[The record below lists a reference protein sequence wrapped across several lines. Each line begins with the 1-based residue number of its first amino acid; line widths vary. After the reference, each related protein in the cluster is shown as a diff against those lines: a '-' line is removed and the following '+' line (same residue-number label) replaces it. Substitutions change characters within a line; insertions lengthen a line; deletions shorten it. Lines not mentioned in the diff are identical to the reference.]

1 MGLNDLNRRKQ
12 DVNKIYIENL
22 YRSVSYGFKSRGNYR
37 FMLFTFSPF
46 VSHGGT
52 GDLKLMFNT
61 EEEITNSIGAIIDES
76 LLNNGTTIIL
86 DTLHGNEI
94 KFSCNKFSDDEYSA
108 SVVILF
114 RELVNRY
121 SIIEPKEIEPNIS
134 DSYVFN
140 KKKIDKHEIELLDD
154 YKEKIIHLADL
165 EQLYKAKSELTV
177 IEDKINCFVNSDS
190 TDSSDSVKPETT
202 NVRTNKNSI
211 IRAILKRS
219 ESNELNELNELPNTD
234 ATEELDLDEELDNEL
249 PNTDVTEELDLDEDL
264 DNELDSEEELNEPTN
279 IEEYG
284 ELNESNDVGD
294 SNDVDDFSDIDESND
309 IYDSNDIDDSN
320 DVDDSNN
327 LDDTTILDSSD
338 VFSNTP
344 STPSSDVSFDLTL
357 INRKDDVKPNQIID
371 RLFKLV
377 NKPRVDIDLKNSIV
391 KDLLY
396 LIHNNLVKCIS
407 NDLKEGNRNILYNRL
422 NNFSKWL
429 DDDLSIDFL
438 GDENFGYYTSE
449 IITLLSYGVPKH
461 SLELMH
467 SKIIL
472 ELDSVFLH
480 TITINKFN
488 KISNYALVNA
498 RLNPKLVYES
508 FGIDLQDTKVDCA
521 IEESTIE
528 ESSIKEFIEPSIE
541 PIVGISSDG
550 EKVVKNLN
558 VDNTPNNYEEM
569 EKWFNSKMKPF
580 NDKLE
585 EMNKLLVR
593 LLDNK

>member
-1 MGLNDLNRRKQ
+1 MGLNDLNRRRQ

-46 VSHGGT
+46 ISHGGT

-114 RELVNRY
+114 RELVNRS
-121 SIIEPKEIEPNIS
+121 SIIEPKEINPNIS

-140 KKKIDKHEIELLDD
+140 KKKIDKHEVELLDD
-154 YKEKIIHLADL
+154 YKEKILHLADL
-165 EQLYKAKSELTV
+165 EQLDKAKSELSV

-219 ESNELNELNELPNTD
+219 ESNELNESNELPNTD
-234 ATEELDLDEELDNEL
+234 VTEGLDLEEELDKELDLDEELDNQ
-249 PNTDVTEELDLDEDL
+249 LDLDEE
-264 DNELDSEEELNEPTN
+264 ELDEPTN
-279 IEEYG
+279 IEEYEELDNELDLEEG
-284 ELNESNDVGD
+284 LDDELDLDEELNDYNDL
-294 SNDVDDFSDIDESND
+294 DDTTILDN
-309 IYDSNDIDDSN
+309 SNDIDNFN
-320 DVDDSNN
+320 DIDNPNNVDD
-327 LDDTTILDSSD
+327 DTILDSSD

-344 STPSSDVSFDLTL
+344 NTPSSDVSFNLTL
-357 INRKDDVKPNQIID
+357 INRKDGIQPNEIID
-371 RLFKLV
+371 RLFRLV
-377 NKPRVDIDLKNSIV
+377 NKPKVDIDLKNSIV

-407 NDLKEGNRNILYNRL
+407 NDLKEGNRSILYNRL

-429 DDDLSIDFL
+429 DDGLSIDFL

-472 ELDSVFLH
+472 ESDSVFLH

-488 KISNYALVNA
+488 KISNYALLNA
-498 RLNPKLVYES
+498 RLNHKLVYES
-508 FGIDLQDTKVDCA
+508 FGIDLQDTQADCDT
-521 IEESTIE
+521 EDLTIE
-528 ESSIKEFIEPSIE
+528 ESSIEEFIEPSIE
-541 PIVGISSDG
+541 PIVGINSDD

-558 VDNTPNNYEEM
+558 VDNKPNNYEEM
-569 EKWFNSKMKPF
+569 ENWFNSKMKPF

-585 EMNKLLVR
+585 EMNKLLIR

>member
-1 MGLNDLNRRKQ
+1 MGLNDLNRRRQ

-114 RELVNRY
+114 RELVNRS
-121 SIIEPKEIEPNIS
+121 SIIEPKEIKPNIS
-134 DSYVFN
+134 DSSIFN
-140 KKKIDKHEIELLDD
+140 KKKIDKHEVELLDD
-154 YKEKIIHLADL
+154 YKEKILHLADL
-165 EQLYKAKSELTV
+165 EQLDKAKLELAV

-190 TDSSDSVKPETT
+190 TDSSDSTKPETT

-219 ESNELNELNELPNTD
+219 ESNELPNTD
-234 ATEELDLDEELDNEL
+234 VTEGLDLEEELDNELDLDEELDNEL
-249 PNTDVTEELDLDEDL
+249 DSEEEL
-264 DNELDSEEELNEPTN
+264 DNELDLEEGLDNEPNDVDEELAEF
-279 IEEYG
+279 
-284 ELNESNDVGD
+284 
-294 SNDVDDFSDIDESND
+294 NDVDDTTMLGSSDVIGESNNVD
-309 IYDSNDIDDSN
+309 NSN
-320 DVDDSNN
+320 VD
-327 LDDTTILDSSD
+327 LDDTSILVSSD

-344 STPSSDVSFDLTL
+344 STPSSDVKLDLTL
-357 INRKDDVKPNQIID
+357 INRKDKIQPNQIID

-407 NDLKEGNRNILYNRL
+407 NDLKEGNKNILYNRL

-429 DDDLSIDFL
+429 DDDLSIEFL

-472 ELDSVFLH
+472 ESDSVFLH
-480 TITINKFN
+480 TITTNKFN

-498 RLNPKLVYES
+498 RLNHKLVYES
-508 FGIDLQDTKVDCA
+508 FGVDLQDTHADYD
-521 IEESTIE
+521 IED
-528 ESSIKEFIEPSIE
+528 SSIEDSSIEEFIEPNTEVFVDVNSDDE
-541 PIVGISSDG
+541 NIVKSLVSDT
-550 EKVVKNLN
+550 E
-558 VDNTPNNYEEM
+558 PNNYEEM
-569 EKWFNSKMKPF
+569 ENWFNSKMKPF

-585 EMNKLLVR
+585 EMNKLLIR

>member
-1 MGLNDLNRRKQ
+1 MGLNDLNRRRQ

-46 VSHGGT
+46 ISHGGT

-94 KFSCNKFSDDEYSA
+94 KFSCNKFSDDEYGA

-114 RELVNRY
+114 RELVNR
-121 SIIEPKEIEPNIS
+121 STIIEPKEIEPNIS

-140 KKKIDKHEIELLDD
+140 KKKIDKHEVELLDD
-154 YKEKIIHLADL
+154 YKEKILHLADL
-165 EQLYKAKSELTV
+165 EQLDKAKSELSV
-177 IEDKINCFVNSDS
+177 IEDKINCFVNGDS
-190 TDSSDSVKPETT
+190 TDSLDSVKPETT

-219 ESNELNELNELPNTD
+219 ESNESNELNELSNTD
-234 ATEELDLDEELDNEL
+234 VTEVLDLEEGLDNELDLDEELNE
-249 PNTDVTEELDLDEDL
+249 PTDIEEYEEL
-264 DNELDSEEELNEPTN
+264 DNELDLEEGLDNELNN
-279 IEEYG
+279 V
-284 ELNESNDVGD
+284 DD
-294 SNDVDDFSDIDESND
+294 FNDVDECNIIDEPNVIDVSND
-309 IYDSNDIDDSN
+309 IGDTTILDSS
-320 DVDDSNN
+320 DVINEPN
-327 LDDTTILDSSD
+327 IIDDTTILDSSD

-357 INRKDDVKPNQIID
+357 INRKDGVKSNQIID

-377 NKPRVDIDLKNSIV
+377 NKPRVDVDLKNYIV
-391 KDLLY
+391 EDLLY

-407 NDLKEGNRNILYNRL
+407 NDLKEGNRSILYNRL

-429 DDDLSIDFL
+429 DDGLSIEFL

-472 ELDSVFLH
+472 EFDSVFLH
-480 TITINKFN
+480 TITTNKFN

-498 RLNPKLVYES
+498 RLNHKLVYES
-508 FGIDLQDTKVDCA
+508 FGIDLQDAQVDCDT
-521 IEESTIE
+521 EDSSTE
-528 ESSIKEFIEPSIE
+528 DSSTEEFIEPSIE
-541 PIVGISSDG
+541 PIVGINSDD
-550 EKVVKNLN
+550 EKVIKNLN
-558 VDNTPNNYEEM
+558 VDNTPNNHEEM
-569 EKWFNSKMKPF
+569 ENWFNSKMKPF

-585 EMNKLLVR
+585 EMNKLLIR
-593 LLDNK
+593 LLDTK

>member
-1 MGLNDLNRRKQ
+1 MGLNDLNRRRQ

-114 RELVNRY
+114 RELVNRS
-121 SIIEPKEIEPNIS
+121 SIIEPKEINPNIS

-140 KKKIDKHEIELLDD
+140 KKKVDKHEVELLDD
-154 YKEKIIHLADL
+154 YKEKILHLADL
-165 EQLYKAKSELTV
+165 EQLNKAKSELTV
-177 IEDKINCFVNSDS
+177 IEDKINCLVSSNS

-219 ESNELNELNELPNTD
+219 ESNESNELNELPNTD
-234 ATEELDLDEELDNEL
+234 VTEGLDLEEELDNELDLDEELNE
-249 PNTDVTEELDLDEDL
+249 PTDIEEYEELD
-264 DNELDSEEELNEPTN
+264 NEP
-279 IEEYG
+279 
-284 ELNESNDVGD
+284 S
-294 SNDVDDFSDIDESND
+294 DVDDFNDVDECNIIDEPNVIDVSND
-309 IYDSNDIDDSN
+309 IGDTTILDSSDVIDEPN
-320 DVDDSNN
+320 II
-327 LDDTTILDSSD
+327 DDTTILDSSD

-357 INRKDDVKPNQIID
+357 INRKDGVKSNQIID

-377 NKPRVDIDLKNSIV
+377 NKPRVDVDLKNSIV
-391 KDLLY
+391 ENILY

-407 NDLKEGNRNILYNRL
+407 NDLKEGNRSILYNRL

-429 DDDLSIDFL
+429 DDDLSIEFL

-472 ELDSVFLH
+472 EFDSVFLH
-480 TITINKFN
+480 TITTNKFN

-498 RLNPKLVYES
+498 RLNHKLVYES
-508 FGIDLQDTKVDCA
+508 FGIDLQDAQVDCDT
-521 IEESTIE
+521 EDSSTE
-528 ESSIKEFIEPSIE
+528 DSSIEDLSTEEFIEPSIE
-541 PIVGISSDG
+541 PIVGINSDD
-550 EKVVKNLN
+550 EKVIKNLN

-569 EKWFNSKMKPF
+569 ENWFNSKMKPF

-585 EMNKLLVR
+585 EMNKLLIR
-593 LLDNK
+593 LLDTK

>member
-1 MGLNDLNRRKQ
+1 MGLNDLNRRRQ

-114 RELVNRY
+114 RELVNR
-121 SIIEPKEIEPNIS
+121 SSVIEPKEIEPNIS
-134 DSYVFN
+134 DSCVFN
-140 KKKIDKHEIELLDD
+140 KKKIDKHEVALLDD
-154 YKEKIIHLADL
+154 YKEKILHLADL
-165 EQLYKAKSELTV
+165 EQLDKAKLELAV

-219 ESNELNELNELPNTD
+219 ESNEL
-234 ATEELDLDEELDNEL
+234 
-249 PNTDVTEELDLDEDL
+249 PNTDVTEGLDLDEEL

-279 IEEYG
+279 IEEYE
-284 ELNESNDVGD
+284 ELDNELDL
-294 SNDVDDFSDIDESND
+294 DEEL
-309 IYDSNDIDDSN
+309 DDSN
-320 DVDDSNN
+320 DVDNSNDIDN
-327 LDDTTILDSSD
+327 SNDVDNPNNVDDTTILDSSD

-344 STPSSDVSFDLTL
+344 SSDVSFNLTL
-357 INRKDDVKPNQIID
+357 INRKDGIQSNEIID

-377 NKPRVDIDLKNSIV
+377 NKPRIDIDLKNSIV

-407 NDLKEGNRNILYNRL
+407 NDLKEGNRSILYNRL

-429 DDDLSIDFL
+429 DDCLSIEFL

-472 ELDSVFLH
+472 ESDSVFLH
-480 TITINKFN
+480 TITTNKFN

-498 RLNPKLVYES
+498 RLNHKLVYES
-508 FGIDLQDTKVDCA
+508 FGIDLQDTQIDCDTEDSSIEDSS
-521 IEESTIE
+521 IEEL
-528 ESSIKEFIEPSIE
+528 IEPSIE
-541 PIVGISSDG
+541 PIVGINSDD

>member
-1 MGLNDLNRRKQ
+1 MGLNDLNRRRQ

-114 RELVNRY
+114 RELVNRS
-121 SIIEPKEIEPNIS
+121 SIIEPKEIKPNIS

-140 KKKIDKHEIELLDD
+140 KKKIDKHEVELLDD
-154 YKEKIIHLADL
+154 YKEKILHLADL
-165 EQLYKAKSELTV
+165 EQLDKAKSELTV

-202 NVRTNKNSI
+202 NIRTNKNSI

-219 ESNELNELNELPNTD
+219 ESNELNELPNTD
-234 ATEELDLDEELDNEL
+234 VTEGLDSQLDLEEELDNELDLDEE
-249 PNTDVTEELDLDEDL
+249 L
-264 DNELDSEEELNEPTN
+264 DNELDSEEELNEPTY
-279 IEEYG
+279 IEEYE
-284 ELNESNDVGD
+284 ELDNELDLDEELDGSNNVAESNDV
-294 SNDVDDFSDIDESND
+294 
-309 IYDSNDIDDSN
+309 IDDSN
-320 DVDDSNN
+320 NVDEFNVI
-327 LDDTTILDSSD
+327 DDTAILDSSD

-357 INRKDDVKPNQIID
+357 INRKDGIQPNQIID

-407 NDLKEGNRNILYNRL
+407 NDLKEGNKNILYNRL

-429 DDDLSIDFL
+429 DDDLSIEFL

-472 ELDSVFLH
+472 ESDSVFLH
-480 TITINKFN
+480 TITTNKFN

-498 RLNPKLVYES
+498 RLNHRLVYES
-508 FGIDLQDTKVDCA
+508 FGIDLQDTQIDCDTEDSSIEDSS
-521 IEESTIE
+521 IEEL
-528 ESSIKEFIEPSIE
+528 IEPSIE
-541 PIVGISSDG
+541 PIVGINSDD

>member
-1 MGLNDLNRRKQ
+1 MGLNDLNRRRQ

-114 RELVNRY
+114 RELVNRS
-121 SIIEPKEIEPNIS
+121 SIIEPKEINPNIS

-140 KKKIDKHEIELLDD
+140 KKKIDKHEVELLDD
-154 YKEKIIHLADL
+154 YKEKILHLADL
-165 EQLYKAKSELTV
+165 EQLDKAKLELAV

-190 TDSSDSVKPETT
+190 TDSSDSAKPETT

-219 ESNELNELNELPNTD
+219 ESNELPNTD
-234 ATEELDLDEELDNEL
+234 VTEGLDLEEELDNEL
-249 PNTDVTEELDLDEDL
+249 DLYEELD
-264 DNELDSEEELNEPTN
+264 NKLDSEEELNEPTN
-279 IEEYG
+279 IEEYE
-284 ELNESNDVGD
+284 ELESDV
-294 SNDVDDFSDIDESND
+294 NNVD
-309 IYDSNDIDDSN
+309 
-320 DVDDSNN
+320 
-327 LDDTTILDSSD
+327 LDDTTMLGSSDVIGESNNVDNSNVDLDDTSILVSSD

-344 STPSSDVSFDLTL
+344 STPSSDVKLDLTL
-357 INRKDDVKPNQIID
+357 INRKDKIQPNQIID

-377 NKPRVDIDLKNSIV
+377 NKPRIDIDLKNSIV

-407 NDLKEGNRNILYNRL
+407 NDLKEGNKNILYNRL

-429 DDDLSIDFL
+429 DDDLSIEFL

-472 ELDSVFLH
+472 ESDSVFLH
-480 TITINKFN
+480 TITTNKFN

-498 RLNPKLVYES
+498 RLNHKLVYES
-508 FGIDLQDTKVDCA
+508 FGVDLQDTHVDCDT
-521 IEESTIE
+521 ED
-528 ESSIKEFIEPSIE
+528 SSIEDSSIEEFIEPNTEVFVDVNSDDE
-541 PIVGISSDG
+541 NIVKSLVSDT
-550 EKVVKNLN
+550 E
-558 VDNTPNNYEEM
+558 PNNYEEM
-569 EKWFNSKMKPF
+569 ENWFNSKMKPF

-585 EMNKLLVR
+585 EMNKLLIR

>member
-1 MGLNDLNRRKQ
+1 MGLNDLNRRRQ

-114 RELVNRY
+114 RELVNRS
-121 SIIEPKEIEPNIS
+121 SIIEPKEINPNIS

-140 KKKIDKHEIELLDD
+140 KKKIDKHEVELLDD
-154 YKEKIIHLADL
+154 YKEKILHLADL
-165 EQLYKAKSELTV
+165 EQLDKAKSELTV
-177 IEDKINCFVNSDS
+177 IEDKINCLVNSDS
-190 TDSSDSVKPETT
+190 TDSSDSVKPETA

-219 ESNELNELNELPNTD
+219 ESNELNALSNTD
-234 ATEELDLDEELDNEL
+234 AAEGLDLDEELDNELDLDEELDNEL
-249 PNTDVTEELDLDEDL
+249 
-264 DNELDSEEELNEPTN
+264 DSEEEELDEPTN
-279 IEEYG
+279 IEEYEELDNELDLEEG
-284 ELNESNDVGD
+284 LDDELDLDEELNDYNDLDDTTILDSSDVIGESNNVDK
-294 SNDVDDFSDIDESND
+294 SNVI
-309 IYDSNDIDDSN
+309 
-320 DVDDSNN
+320 
-327 LDDTTILDSSD
+327 DDTTILDSSD
-338 VFSNTP
+338 VFSSSP
-344 STPSSDVSFDLTL
+344 STPPSDVSFDLTL
-357 INRKDDVKPNQIID
+357 INRKDGIQSNEIID
-371 RLFKLV
+371 KLFKLV

-407 NDLKEGNRNILYNRL
+407 NDLKEGNRSILYNRL

-429 DDDLSIDFL
+429 DAGLSIEFL

-472 ELDSVFLH
+472 ESDSVFLH
-480 TITINKFN
+480 TITTNKFN

-498 RLNPKLVYES
+498 RLNHKLVYES
-508 FGIDLQDTKVDCA
+508 FGIDLQDTQIDCDTEDSSIEDSS
-521 IEESTIE
+521 IEEL
-528 ESSIKEFIEPSIE
+528 IEPSIE
-541 PIVGISSDG
+541 PIVGINSDD

>member
-1 MGLNDLNRRKQ
+1 MGLNDLNRRRQ

-114 RELVNRY
+114 RELVNRS
-121 SIIEPKEIEPNIS
+121 SIIEPKEIKPNIS

-140 KKKIDKHEIELLDD
+140 KKKIDKHEVELLDD
-154 YKEKIIHLADL
+154 YKEKILHLADL
-165 EQLYKAKSELTV
+165 EQLDKAKSELTV

-202 NVRTNKNSI
+202 NIRTNKNSI

-219 ESNELNELNELPNTD
+219 ESNELNESNESPNTD
-234 ATEELDLDEELDNEL
+234 VTEGLDSQLDLEEELDNELDLDEE
-249 PNTDVTEELDLDEDL
+249 L
-264 DNELDSEEELNEPTN
+264 DNELDSEEELNEPTY
-279 IEEYG
+279 IEEYE
-284 ELNESNDVGD
+284 ELDNELDLDEELDGSNNVAEYNDV
-294 SNDVDDFSDIDESND
+294 
-309 IYDSNDIDDSN
+309 IDDSN
-320 DVDDSNN
+320 NVDEFNVI
-327 LDDTTILDSSD
+327 DDTAIIDSSD

-357 INRKDDVKPNQIID
+357 INRKDGVKPNQIID

-391 KDLLY
+391 EDLLY

-407 NDLKEGNRNILYNRL
+407 NDLKEGNRSILYNRL

-429 DDDLSIDFL
+429 DDDLSIEFL

-472 ELDSVFLH
+472 EYDSVFLH
-480 TITINKFN
+480 TITTNKFN
-488 KISNYALVNA
+488 KISNYSLVNA
-498 RLNPKLVYES
+498 RLNDKLVYES
-508 FGIDLQDTKVDCA
+508 FGIDLQDNQIDCDTENLS
-521 IEESTIE
+521 IEDLSIE
-528 ESSIKEFIEPSIE
+528 DSSIEEFIEPSIE
-541 PIVGISSDG
+541 PIVGINSDD
-550 EKVVKNLN
+550 ENIVKSL
-558 VDNTPNNYEEM
+558 VSDTEPNNYKEM
-569 EKWFNSKMKPF
+569 ENWFNSKMKPF

-585 EMNKLLVR
+585 EMNKLLIR